1 MLRKAKI
8 VCTIGPASESVE
20 TLKKLIHA
28 GMNVARLNFSH
39 GSHEEH
45 AARIANIR
53 QAARE
58 TGKQVAILLDTKG
71 PEIRTGTLAVDAV
84 ELQEGQTIVLTTE
97 DVPGTA
103 ERISITYADLPRD
116 VKKGDTILID
126 DGLIGLTVEAVEGH
140 EIICRIKNGGTLKSK
155 KGVNV
160 PGVKINLP
168 GITEKDAQDI
178 EFGIRQGVDFI
189 AASFVRKAA
198 DILEIREIL
207 ERHGVHIDIIAKIEN
222 EEGVDNVDEILAVSD
237 GLMVARGDLGVEIPA
252 EEVPLVQ
259 KKLIK
264 KCNELGK
271 PVITATQMLDSMQR
285 NPRPTRAEA
294 SDVANAIFDGT
305 DAIMLSG
312 ETAAG
317 KYPVESVET
326 MNRIALRAEQE
337 LNYREILYNQ
347 AVQKQVTITD
357 AISQAVANAALD
369 LDAAAIIT
377 ATESGHTARMVSKY
391 RPKAPIVAVTP
402 HAEVVR
408 RLALVNG
415 VYPVLGP
422 MANTT
427 DEMLELSV
435 QQSLEAGYVRHGD
448 LVVITA
454 GVPVREVGTTNLMK
468 IHVIGDIVAKGQGIG
483 RKVVTGRVV
492 VARSAKEALEKMQ
505 EGSILVTIG
514 TESDMIGA
522 FEKAGAVITEEG
534 GLTSHAAIVGLNLNV
549 PVIVGVTRATE
560 LLKDGQIVTVDS
572 ERGHIYTGH
581 ARVL

>member
-20 TLKKLIHA
+20 TLKKLIEA

-45 AARIANIR
+45 AARIENIR
-53 QAARE
+53 EASRQ
-58 TGKQVAILLDTKG
+58 TGKAVAILLDTKG
-71 PEIRTGTLAVDAV
+71 PEIRTGSLEVDAV
-84 ELQEGQTIVLTTE
+84 ELIEGNRIVLTTD
-97 DVPGTA
+97 DVAGNA
-103 ERISITYADLPRD
+103 ERVSITYQELPAD
-116 VKKGDTILID
+116 VAAGDTILID
-126 DGLIGLTVEAVEGH
+126 DGLIGLTVEEVRPT
-140 EIICRIKNGGTLKSK
+140 EIVCLIKNGGTLKSK

-160 PGVKINLP
+160 PGVSINLP

-178 EFGIRQGVDFI
+178 EFGIKQGVDFI

-198 DILEIREIL
+198 DILEIRQIL
-207 ERHGVHIDIIAKIEN
+207 EQHGASIDIIAKIEN
-222 EEGVDNVDEILAVSD
+222 QEGVDNVDEILVVSD
-237 GLMVARGDLGVEIPA
+237 GIMVARGDLGVEIPA

-259 KKLIK
+259 KQLIK
-264 KCNELGK
+264 KCNELAK

-326 MNRIALRAEQE
+326 MDRIALRAEQE
-337 LNYREILYNQ
+337 LNYREILH
-347 AVQKQVTITD
+347 KQMIMKHVTITD
-357 AISQAVANAALD
+357 AISQAVASAALD
-369 LDAAAIIT
+369 LNAAAIIT
-377 ATESGHTARMVSKY
+377 ATESGHTARMVSKF

-402 HAEVVR
+402 HAGVIR

-415 VYPVLGP
+415 VYPVLGEI
-422 MANTT
+422 AHTT
-427 DEMLELSV
+427 DEMLDRSV
-435 QQSLEAGYVRHGD
+435 QESLQSGYVRHGD

-483 RKVVTGRVV
+483 RKVVSGKVV
-492 VARSAKEALEKMQ
+492 VARSAKEALEKTE

-514 TESDMIGA
+514 TDSDMIEA
-522 FEKAGAVITEEG
+522 FQKAAAVITEEG

-549 PVIVGVTRATE
+549 PVILGVQAATDI
-560 LLKDGQIVTVDS
+560 LKEGTVVTVDS
-572 ERGHIYTGH
+572 GRGHIYSGH

>member
-1 MLRKAKI
+1 LLRKAKI
-8 VCTIGPASESVE
+8 ICTIGPASESVE
-20 TLKKLIHA
+20 TLGKLIHA

-45 AARIANIR
+45 AVRIANIR
-53 QAARE
+53 EACRI
-58 TGKQVAILLDTKG
+58 TGKQVGILLDTKG
-71 PEIRTGTLAVDAV
+71 PEIRTGILATDAV
-84 ELQEGQTIVLTTE
+84 ELIEGNTIILTTQE
-97 DVPGTA
+97 VLGTA
-103 ERISITYADLPRD
+103 ERVSITYQDLPND
-116 VKKGDTILID
+116 VEIGSTILID
-126 DGLIGLTVEAVEGH
+126 DGLIGLTVEAIEGT
-140 EIICRIKNGGTLKSK
+140 EIVCRIKNGGTLKNR

-160 PGVKINLP
+160 PGVKIKLP

-189 AASFVRKAA
+189 AASFVRKSS

-207 ERHGVHIDIIAKIEN
+207 ERHGAKIDIIAKIEN
-222 EEGVDNVDEILAVSD
+222 QEGVDNVDEILAVAD
-237 GLMVARGDLGVEIPA
+237 GLMVARGDLGVEIPV

-337 LNYREILYNQ
+337 LNYRELLREH
-347 AVQKQVTITD
+347 VLTRQVTITD
-357 AISQAVANAALD
+357 AISLAVANAALD
-369 LDAAAIIT
+369 LDAAAVIT

-402 HAEVVR
+402 HEGVAR
-408 RLALVNG
+408 RLAIVNG
-415 VYPVLGP
+415 VYPLVG
-422 MANTT
+422 AIAHST
-427 DEMLELSV
+427 DEMLALSV
-435 QQSLEAGYVRHGD
+435 SEALKSGLVRHGD

-454 GVPVREVGTTNLMK
+454 GVPVRETGTTNLMK
-468 IHVIGDIVAKGQGIG
+468 IHVIGDIIAKGQGIG
-483 RKVVTGRVV
+483 RTVVTGKVV
-492 VARSAKEALEKMQ
+492 IARSATEALEKM
-505 EGSILVTIG
+505 EDGAVLVTIG
-514 TESDMIGA
+514 TDSDMIQA
-522 FEKAGAVITEEG
+522 FERASAVITEEG
-534 GLTSHAAIVGLNLNV
+534 GLTSHAAIVGLNLNI
-549 PVIVGVTRATE
+549 PVIVGVPRATE
-560 LLKDGQIVTVDS
+560 ILKEGSIVTVDS
-572 ERGHIYTGH
+572 GRGHIYTGL

>member
-347 AVQKQVTITD
+347 AVQKQMTITD

>member
-1 MLRKAKI
+1 LLRKAKI

-39 GSHEEH
+39 GTHEEH
-45 AARIANIR
+45 ASRIANIR
-53 QAARE
+53 QACEE
-58 TGKQVAILLDTKG
+58 TGKQIAILLDTKG
-71 PEIRTGTLAVDAV
+71 PEIRTGNLAVDAV
-84 ELQEGQTIVLTTE
+84 ELVEGNTITLTTE
-97 DVPGTA
+97 EVAGTA
-103 ERISITYADLPRD
+103 ERVSITYADLPRD
-116 VKKGDTILID
+116 VKPGDTILID
-126 DGLIGLTVEAVEGH
+126 DGLIGLTVEAVHGG
-140 EIICRIKNGGTLKSK
+140 EIVCRIKNGGTLKSK

-189 AASFVRKAA
+189 AASFVRKAS

-207 ERHGVHIDIIAKIEN
+207 ERHGARIDIIAKIEN
-222 EEGVDNVDEILAVSD
+222 QEGVDNVDEILSVAD

-337 LNYREILYNQ
+337 LNYREILYSQ
-347 AVQKQVTITD
+347 ASKKQVTITD

-369 LDAAAIIT
+369 LDATAVIT

-391 RPKAPIVAVTP
+391 RPRAPIVAVTP
-402 HAEVVR
+402 HKNVVR

-415 VYPVLGP
+415 VYPVLGSF
-422 MANTT
+422 AHTT

-435 QQSLEAGYVRHGD
+435 QESLKAGFVRHGD

-468 IHVIGDIVAKGQGIG
+468 IHVIGDIIAKGQGIG

-492 VARSAKEALEKMQ
+492 VARSAEEALEKTE

-514 TESDMIGA
+514 TDSDMISA
-522 FEKAGAVITEEG
+522 FERAGAVITEEG

-549 PVIVGVTRATE
+549 PVIVGVNRATE
-560 LLKDGQIVTVDS
+560 VLRDGQVVTVDS

>member
-39 GSHEEH
+39 GSHQEH
-45 AARIANIR
+45 AARIASIR
-53 QAARE
+53 QACEE

-71 PEIRTGTLAVDAV
+71 PEIRTGSLGVDSV
-84 ELQEGQTIVLTTE
+84 ELVEGSRIILTTKE
-97 DVPGTA
+97 VAGT
-103 ERISITYADLPRD
+103 EKRVSITYGDLPGD
-116 VKKGDTILID
+116 VKAGDTILID
-126 DGLIGLTVEAVEGH
+126 DGLIGLTVEKVEGN
-140 EIICRIKNGGTLKSK
+140 EIVCEIKNGGTLKSK

-178 EFGIRQGVDFI
+178 VFGIEQGVDFI
-189 AASFVRKAA
+189 AASFVRKAS

-207 ERHGVHIDIIAKIEN
+207 ERHHAKIDIIAKIEN
-222 EEGVDNVDEILAVSD
+222 QEGVDNVDEILAVAD

-259 KKLIK
+259 KQLIR
-264 KCNELGK
+264 KCNDLGK

-326 MNRIALRAEQE
+326 MNRIAVRAEQE
-337 LNYREILYNQ
+337 LNYREILFAH
-347 AVQKQVTITD
+347 AVKKQVTITD

-369 LDAAAIIT
+369 LDATAVIT

-402 HAEVVR
+402 HESVMR

-415 VYPVLGP
+415 VYPVLGTV
-422 MANTT
+422 ANTT

-435 QQSLEAGYVRHGD
+435 QKSLEAGFVRHGD

-454 GVPVREVGTTNLMK
+454 GVPVQEVGTTNLMK

-483 RKVVTGRVV
+483 RKIVTGKVV
-492 VARSAKEALEKMQ
+492 VARSAAEAIEKTE
-505 EGSILVTIG
+505 EGNVLVMIG
-514 TESDMIGA
+514 TDSEMVPA

-549 PVIVGVTRATE
+549 PVIVGVKKVTE
-560 LLKDGQIVTVDS
+560 LLKDGQTVTVDA

>member
-1 MLRKAKI
+1 VLRKAKI

-347 AVQKQVTITD
+347 AVQKQMTITD

>member
-53 QAARE
+53 KASEE
-58 TGKQVAILLDTKG
+58 TGKPVAILLDTKG
-71 PEIRTGTLAVDAV
+71 PEIRTGTLATDSV
-84 ELQEGQTIVLTTE
+84 ELAEGNTIVLTTE
-97 DVPGTA
+97 EVAGTA
-103 ERISITYADLPRD
+103 ERVSITYAELPQD
-116 VKKGDTILID
+116 VAPGDTILID
-126 DGLIGLTVEAVEGH
+126 DGLIGLTVQEVRGND
-140 EIICRIKNGGTLKSK
+140 IVCLIKNGGTLKSK

-178 EFGIRQGVDFI
+178 EFGIEQQVDFI
-189 AASFVRKAA
+189 AASFVRKAS
-198 DILEIREIL
+198 DILEIRTIL
-207 ERHGVHIDIIAKIEN
+207 ERHNAHIDIIAKIEN
-222 EEGVDNVDEILAVSD
+222 QEGVDNVDEILAVSD
-237 GLMVARGDLGVEIPA
+237 GIMVARGDLGVEIPA

-259 KKLIK
+259 KMLIK
-264 KCNELGK
+264 KCNELAK

-326 MNRIALRAEQE
+326 MDRIAVRAEQE
-337 LNYREILYNQ
+337 LNYREILYAQ
-347 AVQKQVTITD
+347 AQQKQVTITD
-357 AISQAVANAALD
+357 AISQAVSNAALD
-369 LDAAAIIT
+369 LNAAAIIT
-377 ATESGHTARMVSKY
+377 ATESGHTARMVSKF

-402 HAEVVR
+402 HANVIR
-408 RLALVNG
+408 RMALING
-415 VYPVLGP
+415 VYPVLGE

-427 DEMLELSV
+427 DEMLDNSV
-435 QQSLEAGYVRHGD
+435 QKALDAGFVRHGD

-468 IHVIGDIVAKGQGIG
+468 IHLIGDVIAKGQGIG
-483 RKVVTGRVV
+483 RKAVTGKVV
-492 VARSAKEALEKMQ
+492 IARSAEEALAKTEK
-505 EGSILVTIG
+505 GSVLVTIG
-514 TESDMIGA
+514 TDSDMIEA
-522 FEKAGAVITEEG
+522 FQKAAAVITEEG
-534 GLTSHAAIVGLNLNV
+534 GLTSHAAIVGLNLGV
-549 PVIVGVTRATE
+549 PVIVGVALATE
-560 LLKDGQIVTVDS
+560 LLKDGQVVTVDS
-572 ERGHIYTGH
+572 ERGNIYSGH

>member
-20 TLKKLIHA
+20 TLKKLIDA

-45 AARIANIR
+45 AARIENIR
-53 QAARE
+53 EASRQ
-58 TGKQVAILLDTKG
+58 TGKAVAILLDTKG
-71 PEIRTGTLAVDAV
+71 PEIRTGSLEVDAV
-84 ELQEGQTIVLTTE
+84 ELIEGNRIVLTTE
-97 DVPGTA
+97 DVAGNA
-103 ERISITYADLPRD
+103 ERVSITYQELPAD
-116 VKKGDTILID
+116 VAAGDTILID
-126 DGLIGLTVEAVEGH
+126 DGLIGLTVEEVRPT
-140 EIICRIKNGGTLKSK
+140 EIVCLIKNGGTLKSK

-160 PGVKINLP
+160 PGVSINLP

-178 EFGIRQGVDFI
+178 EFGIKQGVDFI

-198 DILEIREIL
+198 DILEIRQIL
-207 ERHGVHIDIIAKIEN
+207 EQHGASIDIIAKIEN
-222 EEGVDNVDEILAVSD
+222 QEGVDNVDEILVVSD
-237 GLMVARGDLGVEIPA
+237 GIMVARGDLGVEIPA

-259 KKLIK
+259 KQLIK
-264 KCNELGK
+264 KCNELAK

-326 MNRIALRAEQE
+326 MDRIALRAEQE
-337 LNYREILYNQ
+337 LNYREILH
-347 AVQKQVTITD
+347 KQMIMKHVTITD
-357 AISQAVANAALD
+357 AISQAVASSALD
-369 LDAAAIIT
+369 LNAAAIIT
-377 ATESGHTARMVSKY
+377 ATESGHTARMVSKF

-402 HAEVVR
+402 HADVIR

-415 VYPVLGP
+415 VYPVLGEI
-422 MANTT
+422 AHTT
-427 DEMLELSV
+427 DEMLDRSV
-435 QQSLEAGYVRHGD
+435 QESLQSGYVRHGD

-483 RKVVTGRVV
+483 RKVVSGKVV
-492 VARSAKEALEKMQ
+492 VARSAQEALEKTE

-514 TESDMIGA
+514 TDSDMIEA
-522 FEKAGAVITEEG
+522 FQKAAAVITEEG

-549 PVIVGVTRATE
+549 PVILGVQAATD
-560 LLKDGQIVTVDS
+560 LLKEGTVVTVDS
-572 ERGHIYTGH
+572 GRGHIYSGH

>member
-20 TLKKLIHA
+20 TLKKLIDA

-45 AARIANIR
+45 AARIENIR
-53 QAARE
+53 EASRQ
-58 TGKQVAILLDTKG
+58 TGKAVAILLDTKG
-71 PEIRTGTLAVDAV
+71 PEIRTGSLEVDAV
-84 ELQEGQTIVLTTE
+84 ELIEGNRIVLTTE
-97 DVPGTA
+97 DVAGNA
-103 ERISITYADLPRD
+103 ERVSITYQELPAD
-116 VKKGDTILID
+116 VAAGDTILID
-126 DGLIGLTVEAVEGH
+126 DGLIGLTVEEVRPT
-140 EIICRIKNGGTLKSK
+140 EIVCLIKNGGTLKSK

-160 PGVKINLP
+160 PGVSINLP

-178 EFGIRQGVDFI
+178 EFGIKQGVDFI

-198 DILEIREIL
+198 DILEIRQIL
-207 ERHGVHIDIIAKIEN
+207 EQHGASIDIIAKIEN
-222 EEGVDNVDEILAVSD
+222 QEGVDNVDEILVVSD
-237 GLMVARGDLGVEIPA
+237 GIMVARGDLGVEIPA

-259 KKLIK
+259 KQLIK
-264 KCNELGK
+264 KCNELAK

-326 MNRIALRAEQE
+326 MDRIALRAEQE
-337 LNYREILYNQ
+337 LNYREILH
-347 AVQKQVTITD
+347 KQMIMKHVTITD
-357 AISQAVANAALD
+357 AISQAVASSALD
-369 LDAAAIIT
+369 LNAAAIIT
-377 ATESGHTARMVSKY
+377 ATESGHTARMVSKF

-402 HAEVVR
+402 HAGVIR

-415 VYPVLGP
+415 VYPVLGEI
-422 MANTT
+422 AHTT
-427 DEMLELSV
+427 DEMLDRSV
-435 QQSLEAGYVRHGD
+435 QESLQSGYVRHGD

-483 RKVVTGRVV
+483 RKVVSGKVV
-492 VARSAKEALEKMQ
+492 VARSAQEALEKTE

-514 TESDMIGA
+514 TDSDMIEA
-522 FEKAGAVITEEG
+522 FQKAAAVITEEG

-549 PVIVGVTRATE
+549 PVILGVQTATD
-560 LLKDGQIVTVDS
+560 LLKEGTVVTVDS
-572 ERGHIYTGH
+572 GRGHIYSGH